1 MHIDLDRALKSGV
14 EETRTTQSDTHTHA
28 IDLANSLE
36 VSTRSER
43 CEIEK
48 HRNTAASR
56 SRRLHQDS
64 LLKQIRRSIYESY
77 STKATRQENLQPL
90 YHFNRWTQRGIPL
103 GLSEN

>member
-14 EETRTTQSDTHTHA
+14 EETRTTQSRTHTHA

-48 HRNTAASR
+48 HRNTATSGSGGCIQIR
-56 SRRLHQDS
+56 F
-64 LLKQIRRSIYESY
+64 KQIRHSVYESY
-77 STKATRQENLQPL
+77 STKVTRLKNLQPL

>member
-14 EETRTTQSDTHTHA
+14 EETRTTQSRTHTHA

-43 CEIEK
+43 CETEK

-56 SRRLHQDS
+56 SRRLHPDS
-64 LLKQIRRSIYESY
+64 LLKQIRRSITRAIQQKQPDRKIFNLFTTLIAGTKEES
-77 STKATRQENLQPL
+77 R
-90 YHFNRWTQRGIPL
+90 
-103 GLSEN
+103 

>member
-1 MHIDLDRALKSGV
+1 MHIDLEGALKSGI
-14 EETRTTQSDTHTHA
+14 EKTRTTQSGTHTHA

-56 SRRLHQDS
+56 SRRLNPDS
-64 LLKQIRRSIYESY
+64 LLKQIRHSVNESY
-77 STKATRQENLQPL
+77 STKATR
-90 YHFNRWTQRGIPL
+90 
-103 GLSEN
+103 